1 MKAKLM
7 ARFRDVLGDEISISP
22 GMRVADIK
30 ELVRRELIR
39 RGESLSEVLVAVGG
53 SYAPDDY
60 VIGEDDEVVIFPPVS
75 GG

>member
-7 ARFRDVLGDEISISP
+7 ARFRDILGDEVSISS

-30 ELVRRELIR
+30 EFVRRELMR

-53 SYAPDDY
+53 RYVPDDY

>member
-1 MKAKLM
+1 MRAKLM

-22 GMRVADIK
+22 GIRALDVK
-30 ELVRRELIR
+30 ELVKSELMR
-39 RGESLSEVLVAVGG
+39 RGESLTEVLVAVGG
-53 SYAPDDY
+53 SYVPDDY

>member
-7 ARFRDVLGDEISISP
+7 ARFRDVLGDEIPISP
-22 GMRVADIK
+22 GMKVENVK
-30 ELVRRELIR
+30 ELVKRELMN
-39 RGESLSEVLVAVGG
+39 RGESLNEVLVAVGG
-53 SYAPDDY
+53 SYVPDDY